1 MWHYLSRF
9 NLIKAIACGTPC
21 VAFNTCGIPDLIEHQ
36 QNGYLA
42 LPFDM
47 EDLAKGIAWVLE
59 DNERYVQLSDRA
71 RQKAE
76 HEFTLELQALRYLD
90 LFRQLSNKI
99 NTLTVSR

>member
-9 NLIKAIACGTPC
+9 NLIKAIACGTSC

-42 LPFDM
+42 LPFDIKN
-47 EDLAKGIAWVLE
+47 LAKGIAWVLE
-59 DNERYVQLSDRA
+59 DKERSAKLSDRA

-76 HEFTLELQALRYLD
+76 QEFTSELQAHRYLD
-90 LFRQLSNKI
+90 LFQELSK
-99 NTLTVSR
+99 